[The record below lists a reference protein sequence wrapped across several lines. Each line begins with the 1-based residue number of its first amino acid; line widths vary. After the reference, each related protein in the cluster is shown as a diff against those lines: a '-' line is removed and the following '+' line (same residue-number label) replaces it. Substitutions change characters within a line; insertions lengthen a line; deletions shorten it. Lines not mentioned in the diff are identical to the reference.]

1 MEFQRWLIKQGKSD
15 ATAKKY
21 SSVIFNNIKKWLPS
35 YEIPNDLIEFMA
47 LKQQLDE
54 LEIYHERNIKGNNM
68 YSSALKW
75 YEEYLS
81 NIDQSGMCFEN
92 LNQQVETKRLIKIRL
107 AQNKFR
113 KNVFDINQKCIVTG
127 CELPQLLIASHIKP
141 WAVSNPS
148 EKIDGYNGL
157 LLTPTYD
164 KLFDQG
170 LITFTENQALIYSS
184 KLSKNVQVQLGL
196 LSNINGI
203 LHEQHKTYLDY
214 HHQYIFKS

>member
-1 MEFQRWLIKQGKSD
+1 MEFQRWLMDQGKSD

-21 SSVIFNNIKKWLPS
+21 ASVIFNSIKKWLPS
-35 YEIPNDLIEFMA
+35 YEIPNDLIEFIA

-68 YSSALKW
+68 YSSALRW
-75 YEEYLS
+75 YEKYLLNAGS
-81 NIDQSGMCFEN
+81 LEISSEN
-92 LNQQVETKRLIKIRL
+92 LTQVETKKLIKVRL
-107 AQNKFR
+107 VQNKFR

-141 WAVSNPS
+141 WAVSNQF

-196 LSNINGI
+196 LSNINGK
-203 LHEQHKTYLDY
+203 LHEQHKTYLEY
-214 HHQYIFKS
+214 HQQYIFKS

>member
-1 MEFQRWLIKQGKSD
+1 MEFQRWLMEQGKSD

-21 SSVIFNNIKKWLPS
+21 ASVIFNSIKKWLPS
-35 YEIPNDLIEFMA
+35 YEIPNDLIEFIA

-68 YSSALKW
+68 YSSALRW
-75 YEEYLS
+75 YEKYLLNAGS
-81 NIDQSGMCFEN
+81 LEISSEN
-92 LNQQVETKRLIKIRL
+92 LTQVETKKLIKVRL
-107 AQNKFR
+107 VQNKFR

-141 WAVSNPS
+141 WAVSNQF

-196 LSNINGI
+196 LSNINGK
-203 LHEQHKTYLDY
+203 LHEQHKTYLEY
-214 HHQYIFKS
+214 HQQYIFKS

>member
-1 MEFQRWLIKQGKSD
+1 MEFQRWLMEQGKSD

-21 SSVIFNNIKKWLPS
+21 ASVIFNSIKKWLPS
-35 YEIPNDLIEFMA
+35 YEIPNDLIEFIA

-68 YSSALKW
+68 YSSALRW
-75 YEEYLS
+75 YEKYLLNACS
-81 NIDQSGMCFEN
+81 LEISSEN
-92 LNQQVETKRLIKIRL
+92 LTQVETKKLIKVRL
-107 AQNKFR
+107 VQNKFR

-141 WAVSNPS
+141 WAVSNQF

-196 LSNINGI
+196 LSNINGK
-203 LHEQHKTYLDY
+203 LHEQHKTYLEY
-214 HHQYIFKS
+214 HQQYIFKS

>member
-1 MEFQRWLIKQGKSD
+1 MEFQRWLMDQGKSD

-21 SSVIFNNIKKWLPS
+21 ASVIFNSIKKWLPS
-35 YEIPNDLIEFMA
+35 DEIPNDLIEFIA

-68 YSSALKW
+68 YSSALRW
-75 YEEYLS
+75 YEKYLLNAGS
-81 NIDQSGMCFEN
+81 LEISSEN
-92 LNQQVETKRLIKIRL
+92 LTQVETKKLIKVRL
-107 AQNKFR
+107 VQNKFR

-141 WAVSNPS
+141 WAVSNQF

-196 LSNINGI
+196 LSNINGK
-203 LHEQHKTYLDY
+203 LHEQHKTYLEY
-214 HHQYIFKS
+214 HQQYIFKS